1 MTTVSVPP
9 SNPTDTRAL
18 RDAFACFP
26 SGVTAV
32 CAMVNGEP
40 VGLAASSFTTVSLDP
55 PLVSVCAQ
63 NTSSTWPRLR
73 SATRLGISVLGE
85 HQQEQCQCL
94 ARKHVDRFSELD
106 WAPDDAGAVLIDG
119 APLQLSCTIES
130 EVAAG
135 DHSIVVLRI
144 HDLQSDASV
153 APLVFHGSTYRRL
166 ASRSPVA
173 AGRTR
178 A

>member
-1 MTTVSVPP
+1 MTTTA
-9 SNPTDTRAL
+9 PTHLMDTRAL

-32 CAMVNGEP
+32 CAVVDGQP

-55 PLVSVCAQ
+55 PMVSVCAQ
-63 NTSSTWPRLR
+63 NTSSTWPHLR
-73 SATRLGISVLGE
+73 TAIRLGISVLGE
-85 HQQEQCQCL
+85 HQQELCQQL
-94 ARKHVDRFSELD
+94 ASKATDRFAGLD
-106 WAPDDAGAVLIDG
+106 WAADAAGAVLIEG

-135 DHSIVVLRI
+135 DHCILVLRI
-144 HDLQSDASV
+144 HDVRADATV

-166 ASRSPVA
+166 AS
-173 AGRTR
+173 
-178 A
+178 

>member
-1 MTTVSVPP
+1 MTTVP
-9 SNPTDTRAL
+9 SKLSDTRAL

-32 CAMVNGEP
+32 CAVVDGEP

-63 NTSSTWPRLR
+63 NTSSTWPQLR
-73 SATRLGISVLGE
+73 AARRLGISVLGE
-85 HQQEQCQCL
+85 HQQDQCRQL
-94 ARKHVDRFSELD
+94 ARKGADRFAGLD
-106 WAPDDAGAVLIDG
+106 WSSDAGGAVLLDG
-119 APLQLSCTIES
+119 APLRLSCAIES
-130 EVAAG
+130 EIAAG

-144 HDLQSDASV
+144 HDLQSDTTV

-166 ASRSPVA
+166 AS
-173 AGRTR
+173 
-178 A
+178 

>member
-1 MTTVSVPP
+1 MTSTALIQVQ
-9 SNPTDTRAL
+9 DTRAL

-32 CAMVNGEP
+32 CGVVDGRP

-63 NTSSTWPRLR
+63 NTSSTWPHLR
-73 SATRLGISVLGE
+73 TATRLGVSVLGE
-85 HQQEQCQCL
+85 HQQELCQQL
-94 ARKHVDRFSELD
+94 ASKTTDRFEGLD
-106 WAPDDAGAVLIDG
+106 WSTDPAGAVLIDG

-130 EVAAG
+130 EVEAG
-135 DHSIVVLRI
+135 DHCIVLLRI
-144 HDLQSDASV
+144 HDVRADTTV

-166 ASRSPVA
+166 A
-173 AGRTR
+173 G
-178 A
+178 

>member
-1 MTTVSVPP
+1 MTATSVPP
-9 SNPTDTRAL
+9 TNLSDTRAL

-32 CAMVNGEP
+32 SAIVDNEP
-40 VGLAASSFTTVSLDP
+40 IGLAASSFTTVSLDP

-63 NTSSTWPRLR
+63 NTSSTWPQLR

-85 HQQEQCQCL
+85 HQEEECQRL
-94 ARKHVDRFSELD
+94 ARKGVDRFSELD
-106 WAPDDAGAVLIDG
+106 WSADSAGAVLIDG

-144 HDLQSDASV
+144 HEVQSDASI
-153 APLVFHGSTYRRL
+153 APLVFHGSTFRRL
-166 ASRSPVA
+166 AC
-173 AGRTR
+173 
-178 A
+178 